1 MSYLSAYGLVANYG
15 ERTLRPTITS
25 RKGSHGEV
33 GNFEEDRTEA
43 GQNQP
48 PPPPPSSE
56 LEGVEL
62 SGRGTL
68 SRADERNSPDGAVQ
82 RADCPRQGRLGVVS
96 PDTNGGSG
104 LDRAEKPDL
113 CTHWDRDSDASEYR
127 IHYYRLRG
135 IGAKASGMADARIWH
150 YFHVYLRFACFDRRK
165 ELYDARGCSFLHD
178 SIQEGMILTA
188 YFWR

>member
-43 GQNQP
+43 GQNQ